1 MIIRIFRKVLRI
13 ILRPLIR
20 KELFDYSNDK
30 KLITITKNPFS
41 FESTSDFISKGLRS
55 QSPLMIS
62 RFGYTE
68 LNTLM
73 RYENII
79 RMNKLEKIYQ
89 WAETSAYPF
98 SENCRLNNIYKLSGF
113 FPVSEESLF
122 MFKKEMISSIKQ
134 IDLIGS
140 WVEGEN
146 KYKQYFPKVKVCN
159 LIMLEPYFAPNPWTS
174 ALEGK
179 KVLVIH
185 PFSSLIEDQYN
196 KKRNLLFKDKNILPD
211 FELKTLKTP
220 ITYPG
225 GDFKYHNWFEIL
237 NYLTNSALK
246 MDFEIAI
253 IGCGAYGMPLA
264 ARLKKAGKK
273 SIHLGGAVQILFG
286 IKGKRWDGMKQFK
299 KMYNKYWIYPSLEK
313 VYKDVED
320 GCYW

>member
-1 MIIRIFRKVLRI
+1 MLNKILRKVLRI
-13 ILRPLIR
+13 LLRPFIR
-20 KELFDYSNDK
+20 KELFDYSNYK
-30 KLITITKNPFS
+30 KLITITKDSFS
-41 FESTSDFISKGLRS
+41 IESTSDFIAKGLKNKKS
-55 QSPLMIS
+55 LMIS

-89 WAETSAYPF
+89 WTKTSSYPF

-122 MFKKEMISSIKQ
+122 LFKREMISSIKQ
-134 IDLIGS
+134 IDLLGS

-146 KYKQYFPKVKVCN
+146 KYVKYCPKVKVCD
-159 LIMLEPYFAPNPWTS
+159 LHMLEPYFSSKPWS
-174 ALEGK
+174 FALEGK

-185 PFSSLIEDQYN
+185 PFSKLIEYQYST
-196 KKRNLLFKDKNILPD
+196 KRTLLFKNKNILPE

-225 GDFKYHNWFEIL
+225 DDLKSQNWFEIL

-286 IKGKRWDGMKQFK
+286 IKGKRWDGMKEFK
-299 KMYNKYWIYPSLEK
+299 KLYNKHWIYPSLEK
-313 VYKDVED
+313 VYKNVED